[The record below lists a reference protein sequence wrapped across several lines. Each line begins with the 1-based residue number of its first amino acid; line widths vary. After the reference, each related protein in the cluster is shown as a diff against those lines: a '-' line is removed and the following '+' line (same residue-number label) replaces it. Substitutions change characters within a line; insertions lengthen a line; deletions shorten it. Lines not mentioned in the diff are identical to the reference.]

1 MKKTFKIEID
11 CPNCAIKMEDA
22 IKKTD
27 GVKNAIVNYMTQ
39 KLIVETDD
47 DINISV
53 LMNNILKKCKKV
65 DSDCEIYF

>member
-1 MKKTFKIEID
+1 MKKTFKIDID

-22 IKKTD
+22 VKKTD
-27 GVKNAIVNYMTQ
+27 GIKNAIVNYMTQ
-39 KLIVETDD
+39 KIIIETDD

-53 LMNNILKKCKKV
+53 LMKTVLKNCKKV

>member
-11 CPNCAIKMEDA
+11 CPNCAIKMEDS